1 MPTTSPTQ
9 TGSAS
14 VILSVQNVTKTF
26 GTLAAVANLSFD
38 VERGEIFGIAGPNG
52 AGKSTLLNV
61 CTGMLPLDSGEIFF
75 DGDRVDGYRPH
86 RLCHSGL
93 ARTFQIPKIFTS
105 MSIHDNVAT
114 GAMFGIGRQRQD
126 GRAKK
131 ELVEDILDM
140 TGLAPKRDM
149 QAGKVD
155 LLTRK
160 MTMLAAA
167 LATRPKLVF
176 MDEPLA
182 GLTSDEID
190 HMVDLILR
198 LKQKLNITIML
209 IEHKVRALSE
219 LSDRIMITHQGQRIC
234 LDVPAK
240 VLRDE
245 LVVEVYLGSE
255 FFA

>member
-1 MPTTSPTQ
+1 MPTPSPTQ
-9 TGSAS
+9 MGSAS

-26 GTLAAVANLSFD
+26 GTLAAVANMSFD

-75 DGDRVDGYRPH
+75 NGDRVDGYSPH

-93 ARTFQIPKIFTS
+93 ARTFQIPQIFTS
-105 MSIHDNVAT
+105 MSIHDNVDT
-114 GAMFGIGRQRQD
+114 GAMFGIGSQSPD

-140 TGLAPKRDM
+140 TGLAPKRDV

-190 HMVDLILR
+190 QMVELILR
-198 LKQKLNITIML
+198 LKQRLNITIML

-219 LSDRIMITHQGQRIC
+219 LSDRIMIAHQGQRIC
-234 LDVPAK
+234 LDVPEK

>member
-1 MPTTSPTQ
+1 MPTLSPEH
-9 TGSAS
+9 AS
-14 VILSVQNVTKTF
+14 RAHSILSVRNVTKTF
-26 GTLAAVANLSFD
+26 GTLVALANLSFD
-38 VERGEIFGIAGPNG
+38 VRRGETFGIAGPNG

-61 CTGMLPLDSGEIFF
+61 CTGMLPLDAGEIFF
-75 DGDRVDGYRPH
+75 DGVRVDGYSPH

-93 ARTFQIPKIFTS
+93 ARTFQIPQIFTS
-105 MSIHDNVAT
+105 MSIHDNVAM
-114 GAMFGIGRQRQD
+114 GAMFGIGSQSPD

-140 TGLAPKRDM
+140 TGLAPKRDV
-149 QAGKVD
+149 QASKID

-182 GLTSDEID
+182 GLTSDEIA
-190 HMVDLILR
+190 HMIELILR
-198 LKQKLNITIML
+198 LKQKLDITIML

-219 LSDRIMITHQGQRIC
+219 LSDRIMITHQGQCIC
-234 LDVPAK
+234 LDAPEK